1 MSRLILTEIR
11 QIISI
16 LPNDCEIY
24 GIGSFFEGRDI
35 FRDID
40 FIIVTSD
47 SATPAYS
54 TSGFRQAALRAGRE
68 LDVKFDITVFT
79 RSEFAQNPLR
89 NMDKLVLLAR
99 T

>member
-1 MSRLILTEIR
+1 MEIQ
-11 QIISI
+11 QIIPV
-16 LPNDCEIY
+16 LPDNCEVY
-24 GIGSFFEGRDI
+24 GIGSFFEGQHI

-40 FIIVTSD
+40 FVVVTSD
-47 SATPAYS
+47 SITPAYS
-54 TSGFRQAALRAGRE
+54 TNEFRKAALKAGQE

-79 RSEFAQNPLR
+79 RSEFAQRPLL